1 MAKNYSEV
9 YSAVYTKGNSM
20 SFGNAMLRGNG
31 VPLDITEVYD
41 SYNKAVLYAAENA
54 VAYEGQLL
62 AVTENGDTTVYVIT
76 PALQET
82 ISIDVA
88 GDGVTKDV
96 PVYIKEIGSVPQADG
111 KTIELVDG
119 VLTLVGTGDLDSS
132 KTYQPVFVDG
142 KIEWRE
148 PSATTVEGL
157 DTRLTEAEEKISD
170 IETAIGDAASGLVK
184 DVADNAAAI
193 KALEDSANAFE
204 GADETLHNTIKDE
217 IAEALAAAK
226 KYADDNDAD
235 TIYDDTQVKAD
246 IEAAQGRADAAYDK
260 AGEAAAA
267 VLSEAEARESA
278 DNALRTEL
286 QGYVAEQIAK
296 EAHFS
301 TKIVTSVDEMTD
313 AATLYLIKTAET
325 GDDLYEEWMVIEG
338 VATKIGTTSTDLTDY
353 ATTESVTAAL
363 SDLQDELEAQI
374 TALGEAHDAD
384 IEELSGEVEGLTTTV
399 NEFKSEVSTTYET
412 KSDATA
418 KQETLQGA
426 IDALTDEVALKA
438 VKADVDAAIKSASDA
453 AAGAQATADANAGEI
468 TKLQNVDAGF
478 ETRIGNLEQVGAEKN
493 VVADVSEEFELSA
506 DRKLSVKAI
515 DQSKVTGLTEAIEG
529 LQDTKVDKKTSM
541 YDGKETE
548 WTLLSPE
555 NAAKLGALTIG
566 DTGNIE
572 ISGKVNA
579 ENVEGLASYITGGR
593 DSIAGLYP
601 SSDATK
607 LAGIATGAQVNVI
620 EKIKI
625 NGAELTVGADKSV
638 NIPFATNNTIG
649 VVLSSEDENK
659 IAVGADGTMEVN
671 SLNVNKLVQTDG
683 DTLILNGGHA

>member
-217 IAEALAAAK
+217 IAEALAAAQ

-260 AGEAAAA
+260 AGEAAAG

-338 VATKIGTTSTDLTDY
+338 VATKIGTTATDLTDY

-363 SDLQDELEAQI
+363 SDLQDELEAKI

-384 IEELSGEVEGLTTTV
+384 IEELSDEVEGLTTTV

-468 TKLQNVDAGF
+468 TKLQNADAGF

-493 VVADVSEEFELSA
+493 VVADVSEEFELSS

-529 LQDTKVDKKTSM
+529 LQDTKVNKVTST
-541 YDGKETE
+541 YKGEVKE

-555 NAAKLGALTIG
+555 NADKLSALTIG
-566 DTGNIE
+566 DAGNIE

-579 ENVEGLASYITGGR
+579 ENVEGLSSYIVTNR
-593 DSIAGLYP
+593 NSIAGLL
-601 SSDATK
+601 SEDAETK
-607 LAGIATGAQVNVI
+607 LNGVAAGAQVNVI

-625 NGAELTVGADKSV
+625 NGTELTISDKAV

-683 DTLILNGGHA
+683 DTLILSGGHA

>member
-96 PVYIKEIGSVPQADG
+96 PVYIKEIGSVPKADG

-119 VLTLVGTGDLDSS
+119 VLALVGTDGLDSS
-132 KTYQPVFVDG
+132 KTYQPVFVEG

-157 DTRLTEAEEKISD
+157 DTRLTEAEEKIGD

-193 KALEDSANAFE
+193 KALQDSANAFE
-204 GADETLHNTIKDE
+204 GADDTLHNTIKDE

-235 TIYDDTQVKAD
+235 TIYNDTQVKAD
-246 IEAAQGRADAAYDK
+246 IEAAQGKADTAYDK
-260 AGEAAAA
+260 AAEAAAA

-278 DNALRTEL
+278 DDALRTEL

-301 TKIVTSVDEMTD
+301 AKIVTSVDEMTD

-338 VATKIGTTSTDLTDY
+338 VATKIGTTATDLTDY
-353 ATTESVTAAL
+353 ATTESVTNAL

-374 TALGEAHDAD
+374 TALGEAHDAAMK
-384 IEELSGEVEGLTTTV
+384 EYWE
-399 NEFKSEVSTTYET
+399 
-412 KSDATA
+412 
-418 KQETLQGA
+418 
-426 IDALTDEVALKA
+426 
-438 VKADVDAAIKSASDA
+438 
-453 AAGAQATADANAGEI
+453 
-468 TKLQNVDAGF
+468 
-478 ETRIGNLEQVGAEKN
+478 
-493 VVADVSEEFELSA
+493 
-506 DRKLSVKAI
+506 
-515 DQSKVTGLTEAIEG
+515 SK
-529 LQDTKVDKKTSM
+529 
-541 YDGKETE
+541 
-548 WTLLSPE
+548 
-555 NAAKLGALTIG
+555 
-566 DTGNIE
+566 
-572 ISGKVNA
+572 
-579 ENVEGLASYITGGR
+579 
-593 DSIAGLYP
+593 
-601 SSDATK
+601 
-607 LAGIATGAQVNVI
+607 
-620 EKIKI
+620 
-625 NGAELTVGADKSV
+625 
-638 NIPFATNNTIG
+638 
-649 VVLSSEDENK
+649 
-659 IAVGADGTMEVN
+659 
-671 SLNVNKLVQTDG
+671 
-683 DTLILNGGHA
+683 